1 VKLRRRD
8 AHGYGESDA
17 LPRPLAFYRCYQS
30 ARSQLCGGCLRKHT
44 CGLGSAR
51 SRSAFG
57 SGAVAFPWLLRE
69 LNELFTL
76 LPGVGVCDC
85 DCGPGRFFSTSRMAP
100 PLGGAPTGGAGPWEE
115 VVSRVAAGSALDCCL
130 FFLPKRKDMASD

>member
-1 VKLRRRD
+1 MLLVTR
-8 AHGYGESDA
+8 G
-17 LPRPLAFYRCYQS
+17 
-30 ARSQLCGGCLRKHT
+30 QLCKRRLRQHT

-51 SRSAFG
+51 SRSAFC
-57 SGAVAFPWLLRE
+57 SGAVALPWLLRE

-85 DCGPGRFFSTSRMAP
+85 GPGRFFSASRMAP
-100 PLGGAPTGGAGPWEE
+100 PLGAAPTGGGAGPWEE
-115 VVSRVAAGSALDCCL
+115 VISRVAAGSALDCCL